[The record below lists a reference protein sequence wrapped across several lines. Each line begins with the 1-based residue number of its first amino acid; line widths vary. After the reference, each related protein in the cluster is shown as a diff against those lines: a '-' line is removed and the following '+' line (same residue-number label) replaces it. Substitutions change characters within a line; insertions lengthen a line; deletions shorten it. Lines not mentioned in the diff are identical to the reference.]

1 VEESHA
7 IMPGMVRVPNTE
19 SPELEA
25 KRFLESFDRQVADIQ
40 RRRVYRWTT
49 DQDEISHNC
58 IMVGIGGTSTDMLA
72 GGLTYVEP
80 MASIYWCAQ
89 VTANGVYEAG
99 SEMGPFPV
107 LDALRR
113 ADALVELM
121 GYTGVA
127 IMLNEAGIWRPEWGT
142 LADQEGL

>member
-1 VEESHA
+1 
-7 IMPGMVRVPNTE
+7 MPAMARVPNSENSEQE
-19 SPELEA
+19 SRRL
-25 KRFLESFDRQVADIQ
+25 LESLDQQLADIQ

-49 DQDEISHNC
+49 NADEISLSS
-58 IMVGIGGTSTDMLA
+58 IMVGIAGTSVDMLVS
-72 GGLTYVEP
+72 GLSYVEP
-80 MASIYWCAQ
+80 SASIYWCAQ